1 MRVYYADPADTTAI
15 AGPWT
20 LPTQVLLP
28 DGRDFWATA
37 PVPEWSLYEAIED
50 NAPIPD
56 YWIPIGTDVAFEGA
70 VFSPAAR
77 VRETQVLQQIPI
89 DELLERKQAELLAF
103 TDSVYFSSFEME
115 GAGQVLFW
123 VNASL
128 RSRLYRADV
137 NGYYQW
143 KPPADPAP
151 LNLIVSDTRAAVVS
165 DSGRPWRDVPVWI
178 VRQSNLNKTRA
189 KVDQAEWEAIAEA
202 SGRFGIDVAYASDDV
217 ESSLELEHANGDW
230 DALAAIDVTADPN
243 ATNPWPAHS
252 LDAFNGAAF

>member
-1 MRVYYADPADTTAI
+1 MKTYYADAANTSIID
-15 AGPWT
+15 GPYFVPGPVA
-20 LPTQVLLP
+20 LPN
-28 DGRDFWATA
+28 GREFYARA
-37 PVPEWSLYEAIED
+37 AVPEWDLYEAIED
-50 NAPIPD
+50 LSPNPPYEVLIDTA
-56 YWIPIGTDVAFEGA
+56 TAFEG
-70 VFSPAAR
+70 VVRDPAAR
-77 VRETQVLQQIPI
+77 VRETRIFQRISI
-89 DELLERKQAELLAF
+89 DQLLETKREELLDF
-103 TDSVYFSSFEME
+103 TDAVYFSSFEME

-143 KPPADPAP
+143 TPPDEPAP
-151 LNLIVSDTRAAVVS
+151 LNLIVADTRAAVVS

-189 KVDQAEWEAIAEA
+189 KVDQAEWEALAEA